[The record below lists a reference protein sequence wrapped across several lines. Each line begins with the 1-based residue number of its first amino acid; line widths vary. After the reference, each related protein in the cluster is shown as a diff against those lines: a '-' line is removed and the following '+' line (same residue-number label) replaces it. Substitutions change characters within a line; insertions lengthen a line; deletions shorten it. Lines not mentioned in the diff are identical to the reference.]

1 MTDDMQDAMN
11 GLEEFDEA
19 AMGPSQTEE
28 HVFFATLSKENK
40 IFKFEGCDDAESS
53 LILRR
58 ATLDAECTDESR
70 HVIQVITLDHQD
82 NRIVGTL
89 CSLKLDGNCTV
100 SLDGISVAPPTAFKL
115 LKGDGP
121 ITLCGNLMKEVDPEL
136 LPDMEEVDSEEE
148 EAGSEEIE
156 SESEEDETI
165 SKEDVNAKIEE
176 LKRKADGDSAQSPA
190 KKQKQSAKSPE
201 KVAAKVES
209 TDKGKKPVKKFESVE
224 ELVAAVQAHK
234 GGRPKKKEK
243 FENWIKHTFKVDN
256 KKWASDAWT
265 KLQA

>member
-1 MTDDMQDAMN
+1 MSDDMENAMN
-11 GLEEFDEA
+11 GLEEFDQS
-19 AMGPSQTEE
+19 MGPPQTEE

-58 ATLDAECTDESR
+58 ATLDADCTDESR

-82 NRIVGTL
+82 NRVVGTL
-89 CSLKLDGNCTV
+89 CSLKLNGGCTV

-136 LPDMEEVDSEEE
+136 LPDMEEIDSEEE
-148 EAGSEEIE
+148 QGASEEVEE
-156 SESEEDETI
+156 SESEEDI
-165 SKEDVNAKIEE
+165 SKEEVNAKIEE
-176 LKRKADGDSAQSPA
+176 LKRKADGDSEVAPA
-190 KKQKQSAKSPE
+190 KKSKPAKSPE
-201 KVAAKVES
+201 KVPAKVES
-209 TDKGKKPVKKFESVE
+209 SGKKGMKKFENVQ
-224 ELVAAVQAHK
+224 ELVEAIQSHK

-243 FENWIKHTFKVDN
+243 LENWIKHTFKVDN
-256 KKWASDAWT
+256 KKWASEAWT
-265 KLQA
+265 QLQN

>member
-1 MTDDMQDAMN
+1 MTDEAMN
-11 GLEEFDEA
+11 GLEEFDQE
-19 AMGPSQTEE
+19 MQGPPQTEE
-28 HVFFATLSKENK
+28 HVFFATLSKDNK

-70 HVIQVITLDHQD
+70 HVIQVITLDHED
-82 NRIVGTL
+82 TRVVGTL
-89 CSLKLDGNCTV
+89 CSLKLNGSCSV

-136 LPDMEEVDSEEE
+136 LPDMEEVDSDEEAEEEVEESGESEEE
-148 EAGSEEIE
+148 EASEEA
-156 SESEEDETI
+156 DI
-165 SKEDVNAKIEE
+165 SKEEVNAKIEE
-176 LKRKADGDSAQSPA
+176 LKRKAPAASGDAAPA
-190 KKQKQSAKSPE
+190 KKAKQADKIP
-201 KVAAKVES
+201 AKVES
-209 TDKGKKPVKKFESVE
+209 ASKKGPKKFETVD

-256 KKWASDAWT
+256 KKWASEAWN
-265 KLQA
+265 KLN